1 MLLRVMY
8 HDQRYDF
15 IKAARLN
22 EFIEAGTLAMFQ
34 RGGGWARVGVDP
46 IRSKKTNS
54 SYNGDERRQSR
65 LV

>member
-8 HDQRYDF
+8 LGQRYDF

-46 IRSKKTNS
+46 IRSKKIDA
-54 SYNGDERRQSR
+54 SYSGSERRQSQAA
-65 LV
+65 